1 MNPGRLARTILLG
14 AALLLPA
21 TAAADGYALRRV
33 RSGDTLGS
41 IAASYGLGVD
51 VLMDYNDF
59 ETELIHPGEVLKIP
73 YVRAT
78 GGMAEPAPRPP
89 AGFREHVLGPGE
101 TLSGLA
107 ERYGITIEALVGA
120 NPDISSLDRLP
131 EGVELLIPREEGLV
145 VRLGQVQDL
154 EALFA
159 EHGVSPL
166 EVARAN
172 DIRSLSDLR
181 PGMLL
186 FLPGVEPVT
195 SLERLARVR
204 EEELRYI
211 WPLHGRLTSYF
222 GRRNLGMGTSS
233 FHRGIDIAAPHG
245 TPVVAARAGT
255 VVHSGWSASGYGN
268 LIRIRHH
275 GGDETWY
282 GHFST
287 LLVSEGQYVEQGQNI
302 GLVGSTGLST
312 GPHLHLEL
320 HESGTAVDPIGY
332 LN

>member
-1 MNPGRLARTILLG
+1 MNPGKLARTFLLTAG
-14 AALLLPA
+14 LLLPA
-21 TAAADGYALRRV
+21 AAAADGYALRRV
-33 RSGDTLGS
+33 QPGDTLGT
-41 IAASYGLGVD
+41 IAASYGLAVD
-51 VLMDYNDF
+51 VLMNYNDL
-59 ETELIHPGEVLKIP
+59 EAEMIHPGDLLKVP
-73 YVRAT
+73 YIRAT
-78 GGMAEPAPRPP
+78 GGAAQPAPRPP

-101 TLSGLA
+101 TLSGVA
-107 ERYGITIEALVGA
+107 GEYGVSIEALVGA

-145 VRLGQVQDL
+145 VTLGEAADL
-154 EALFA
+154 EALLA
-159 EHGVSPL
+159 EHGVQPL

-172 DIRSLSDLR
+172 DIRSLADLQA
-181 PGMLL
+181 GMLL
-186 FLPGVEPVT
+186 FLPGVTPDRA
-195 SLERLARVR
+195 LERLARVR

-255 VVHSGWSASGYGN
+255 VIHSGWSASGYGN
-268 LIRIRHH
+268 LIRIRHQ

-287 LLVSEGQYVEQGQNI
+287 LLVSEGEYVEQGENI

-320 HESGTAVDPIGY
+320 HETGTAVDPIGY